1 MDWRL
6 AAALLL
12 SVRMASATVSH
23 SATEELDV
31 VCVRCTVRMY
41 SARKGA
47 RGTQRKTH
55 THWAGWRSLP

>member
-23 SATEELDV
+23 RATEELDV

-41 SARKGA
+41 SA
-47 RGTQRKTH
+47 QNTH
-55 THWAGWRSLP
+55 TLGRLALAP